1 MTEEKPGL
9 VCPFLAAIHGIPLP
23 PPSDN
28 ILSLRLYSRVLH
40 REQGEERLSSRTS
53 KRRKRVSRVL
63 RKWLES
69 TTVHSY

>member
-40 REQGEERLSSRTS
+40 CEQGEERLSSRTS
-53 KRRKRVSRVL
+53 KRRVSRLL

-69 TTVHSY
+69 TAVHSY